1 MRINKDTTILEQN
14 NTNGFFKL
22 WHDIVLIV
30 SLLGDYL
37 DGTYKV
43 TPWNTLASI
52 AVSFLYLFSPIDFIP
67 DIIPIVGLLDDVVL
81 IRVAI
86 SFCGSDIKRYKIWK
100 DSLL

>member
-1 MRINKDTTILEQN
+1 MQTAKDTTILEQN
-14 NTNGFFKL
+14 NPTGIFKL

-43 TPWNTLASI
+43 TPWNTLASLTV
-52 AVSFLYLFSPIDFIP
+52 AFLYLFSPIDFIP
-67 DIIPIVGLLDDVVL
+67 DIIPIVGLLDDITL

-86 SFCGSDIKRYKIWK
+86 SFCGTDIKEYKIWK
-100 DSLL
+100 DTK